1 MHIKDNLT
9 NFLYDQNYYIAM
21 YDNYLYVFNY
31 LNLDLLTNKK
41 IVLKL
46 EKFKLL
52 IKGENLFISKLLP
65 QEILIKGKIENIGI
79 DYE

>member
-65 QEILIKGKIENIGI
+65 QEIFIKGKIENIGI

>member
-1 MHIKDNLT
+1 
-9 NFLYDQNYYIAM
+9 M

>member
-52 IKGENLFISKLLP
+52 IKGENLFISKLLH